1 VGHLS
6 PGGVRIRR
14 KRLTLFARIAWLLL
28 CAFIVY
34 GSMGTWERYQPGIW
48 APTMVSVRDVVVNV
62 LLYVAFGGLGALAM
76 RDTYRRH
83 WLRLVMRLTALAVL
97 FSASNEA
104 LQLYTV
110 DRVASLTD
118 IVSAAIGAFGGGTAF
133 AAGRVPRYTSAYSST
148 IRAIEK

>member
-1 VGHLS
+1 VDHLPS
-6 PGGVRIRR
+6 GRIRIRR
-14 KRLTLFARIAWLLL
+14 KRVTLAARSAWLLL

-34 GSMGTWERYQPGIW
+34 GSMGTWELYQPGIW
-48 APTMVSVRDVVVNV
+48 APTLVSVRDVIVNV
-62 LLYVAFGGLGALAM
+62 ALYVVFGALGVLAM

-83 WLRLVMRLTALAVL
+83 WLRLVVRLTGLAIL

-104 LQLYTV
+104 LQLYTI

-118 IVSAAIGAFGGGTAF
+118 VVSAAIGAFAGSVVL

-148 IRAIEK
+148 MRAIEK